1 MAEITC
7 NLKAIHSKT
16 GLDVRN
22 SLLYAHMDMDSTEFS
37 SPVMVQAGDGK
48 VYLLVKDIER
58 GNFDEKELAAEVLYF
73 KPYVTFDHDV
83 TSLSSDWIKLIDRFI
98 DGDVWVYDD
107 FYTSGYWK
115 ISDRYSVK
123 LKATGRWDR
132 TYVYSVDRQQVLDQ
146 FASGNGIALEEAR
159 RLVRGLSQEKELSG
173 LLESAPGDSRFTGL
187 DSMLRELGSEALLL
201 SSPLNVQE
209 VTAIP
214 YQYLEANETLAL
226 YSLQEKVYIFSRKAI
241 SLPYL
246 SLEAIYPSL
255 AMAAARTLRAGATVG
270 IEENHLSYKY
280 FTTFGLSREKAVK
293 MSVPLRTWREARAA
307 EELPFYIIAA
317 QVTRHGM
324 EQAIARAGADIA
336 EGSNLTE
343 SKVQEYLYRAYGDFQ
358 KNNRLQEDIR
368 PYFVVL
374 HAGHRTRKPNL
385 PSFISL
391 DRETRSLKIDCGVL
405 VIDGR
410 GLIRG
415 ASDLCRMLTLG
426 KVAQEFYS
434 FIDQVMVTRAIP
446 AVRPGQTGEQVYRD
460 GVRDLVAR
468 EKDWVEMG
476 LLPEGYDLAK
486 NYNRNIGHAMGKQ
499 EPAALGFEKGNDCV
513 VREGMVCCLE
523 YQWPYYPYAIG
534 VEDMIVVTAKGPVNI
549 TR

>member
-7 NLKAIHSKT
+7 NLKVIHNVT

-22 SLLYAHMDMDSTEFS
+22 SMLYPHMDLDSTECS
-37 SPVMVQAGDGK
+37 SPVMVRARDGK
-48 VYLLVKDIER
+48 AYLLVKDIER
-58 GNFDEKELAAEVLYF
+58 GNFDEKDLAAEVLYF
-73 KPYVTFDHDV
+73 KPYVTFDRDV
-83 TSLSSDWIKLIDRFI
+83 TPLPSDWIELIDRFV
-98 DGDVWVYDD
+98 DEDTLVYDD
-107 FYTSGYWK
+107 FYTLGYWK
-115 ISDRYSVK
+115 ISDRYNVK
-123 LKATGRWDR
+123 LKATGKWDR
-132 TYVYSVDRQQVLDQ
+132 TYVYSVDRQQVLDR
-146 FASGNGIALEEAR
+146 FASGYGIAQEEAR

-173 LLESAPGDSRFTGL
+173 LLENTPGDSRFAGL
-187 DSMLRELGSEALLL
+187 DSILRELGAGALLL

-209 VTAIP
+209 VAAIP
-214 YQYLEANETLAL
+214 YHYLEANETLAL
-226 YSLQEKVYIFSRKAI
+226 YSPDEKIYIFSRKAI

-255 AMAAARTLRAGATVG
+255 ALAAARTLRAGG
-270 IEENHLSYKY
+270 PMGFEENHLPYKY
-280 FTTFGLSREKAVK
+280 FTTFGLSREKTVK
-293 MSVPLRTWREARAA
+293 MSVPLRTWREARAV

-324 EQAIARAGADIA
+324 EQAIAKAGADIA
-336 EGSNLTE
+336 EGRDLTE
-343 SKVQEYLYRAYGDFQ
+343 SKVQKYLYHAYGDFQ
-358 KNNRLQEDIR
+358 KNNRLQEEIC

-391 DRETRSLKIDCGVL
+391 RKETQTLKIDCGVL

-415 ASDLCRMLTLG
+415 ASDLCRTLNLG
-426 KVAQEFYS
+426 KAAQEFYG
-434 FIDQVMVTRAIP
+434 FIDQVLVNKAIP
-446 AVRPGQTGEQVYRD
+446 AVRPGRTGEQVYKD
-460 GVRDLVAR
+460 GVRDLVDR

-476 LLPEGYDLAK
+476 LLPEGYGLAN

-499 EPAALGFEKGNDCV
+499 EPAALCFEKGNDFV

-534 VEDMIVVTAKGPVNI
+534 VEDMIVVTVEGPVNI